1 MTLPSV
7 DRQQTARKTWSVAV
21 EAVADERDTGSDAAA
36 DAHLAQGTSIR
47 NAKAAKRRPR
57 ATSTGKQTPTTGVKP
72 EPAAPAAAGP
82 ESVARSTRSR
92 KRAR

>member
-7 DRQQTARKTWSVAV
+7 DRQHTARKTWSVAV
-21 EAVADERDTGSDAAA
+21 EAVASERETGSAAA
-36 DAHLAQGTSIR
+36 ANAEAAQGASVR

-57 ATSTGKQTPTTGVKP
+57 AASASKQTPTAVVKP
-72 EPAAPAAAGP
+72 ESEVPAAAGF